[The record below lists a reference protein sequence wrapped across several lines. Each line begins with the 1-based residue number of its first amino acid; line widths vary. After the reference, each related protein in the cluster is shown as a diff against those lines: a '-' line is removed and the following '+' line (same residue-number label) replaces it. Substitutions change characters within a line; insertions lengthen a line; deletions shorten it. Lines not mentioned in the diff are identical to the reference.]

1 MTLLVC
7 IGFGSFVLLLLFR
20 EREMRRERE
29 AWEQERK
36 SLLDRIQHPEVHQ
49 IEPGEIV
56 EHEPP
61 RDASELAMVGL
72 EVPEFVN
79 VGGED

>member
-1 MTLLVC
+1 MTLVAC
-7 IGFGSFVLLLLFR
+7 IGFAAFVLLLLFR
-20 EREMRRERE
+20 EREARRERE
-29 AWEQERK
+29 AWEQERR

-61 RDASELAMVGL
+61 RDASELAFVGM
-72 EVPEFVN
+72 EIPEFID
-79 VGGED
+79 VGGD

>member
-1 MTLLVC
+1 MTLVAS
-7 IGFGSFVLLLLFR
+7 IGFAAFLLLLLSR
-20 EREMRRERE
+20 EREARRERE
-29 AWEQERK
+29 AWEQERR
-36 SLLDRIQHPEVHQ
+36 SLIDRIQHPEIHQ
-49 IEPGEIV
+49 VEPGEIV

-72 EVPEFVN
+72 EVPEFIN